1 MRIKPNPSVRRGV
14 VATLLALLCSPAW
27 GNPIVYQDYMAFQAI
42 RIGSADYPCATTS
55 DATCA
60 FIAITGQSDTNTVAP
75 FNVPGASGF
84 KNSLTAAHIDV
95 FFNDG
100 RTPYSADINLGVGG
114 LYVSVDQ
121 TNAGAGFS
129 SSYGPTYPLATFDGV
144 AFKTY
149 DLASDFS
156 ATGFGP
162 FCPSLGLP
170 PCTNGGL
177 LKAVDGTEL
186 IITRGLLAFSS
197 FSSTVTENPIPE
209 PGSVSLLALSL
220 VALAAMRSARPR
232 IG

>member
-1 MRIKPNPSVRRGV
+1 M

-27 GNPIVYQDYMAFQAI
+27 ANPIVYQDYMAFQAI
-42 RIGSADYPCATTS
+42 RIGGVDYPCATAS
-55 DATCA
+55 DGTCA
-60 FIAITGQSDTNTVAP
+60 FIAITGQSDTSTVAP
-75 FNVPGASGF
+75 FSVPGASGF

-100 RTPYSADINLGVGG
+100 STPYSADIDLSVGG

-129 SSYGPTYPLATFDGV
+129 SSYGPTYPLATYGGA
-144 AFKTY
+144 AFTTY
-149 DLASDFS
+149 DLVSDFS

-162 FCPSLGLP
+162 FCPTSGLP
-170 PCTNGGL
+170 PCTDGGV
-177 LKAVDGTEL
+177 LKAVDGTEFL
-186 IITRGLLAFSS
+186 ITVGRAPAFSS
-197 FSSTVTENPIPE
+197 FSSTVAENPIPE

-220 VALAAMRSARPR
+220 AGLAAMRSARPR